1 MKLVTFLLFAS
12 VCWSFSQIN
21 VSPVEGIN
29 KNDSQIHALVGGL
42 IVTHEKEFEGNIVIR
57 NGLID
62 LIGAGIEIPKDARIW
77 DVKGKRLY
85 PGLIE
90 SWKEFKM
97 SEDFE
102 VSHWNKNVM
111 PDREVSSFLD
121 FQNIGNDEFRGMGF
135 CVIHAV
141 PDNGIFRGES
151 ALLLLRDGD
160 EREQVLSSSTGQIM
174 DFDHGSGGYP
184 SSLMGSLALV
194 RQVMSDAEW
203 YKSIVNK
210 YEKKP
215 SEFKRATYNRALKE
229 VDLGGRFFSIARDEL
244 DYDRILSLKNEFD
257 LNVSIYGNG
266 KEYRRIDVLNNLDS
280 SLIIPI
286 NFPKVPSVKDPVGA
300 MDYSLEELQHWEF
313 APSNPAYLDK
323 KGISFSISSSK
334 IDDPSNDFWKQ
345 IRTAVNRGLDAN
357 IALKS
362 LTLNPAK
369 LLGVDEKLGSLSQG
383 KIANLFV
390 ADGDVF
396 KQNDSKIETTWVE
409 GIPYLNDDP
418 SLPDV
423 SGEWEIVF
431 PDSDKSLTWKIP
443 KGKSIKIDAG
453 DGVKF
458 PAQWKNNRL
467 LLFPPSKVFGE
478 ANGSAR
484 MSASYDEKKSTMN
497 GVAIKASGETFWW
510 NAKKVG
516 ELKEAKEEEKS
527 NDSIIDSPKLEFT
540 HYPAGAYGVERKK
553 RKPQK
558 VLFKNGTIWTSG
570 PSGILKNASV
580 LIEDGK
586 IKKINN
592 AIEVGKEVEIIDI
605 KGKHLTPGLIDCHS
619 HSAISRGVNE
629 GTHSVTV
636 EVRIGDSVDPTDIS
650 LYRQLGGGL
659 TTANLL
665 HGSAN
670 PMGGQNQV
678 IKLRWGSGPDGL
690 KFKGAKP
697 GVKFALGEN
706 VKQSNWG
713 DKNTTRYPQTR
724 MGVEQIMKDSFIA
737 AKEYGDEKIKSEK
750 ENIPHRKNYRME
762 ALLEILRGNRIVH
775 IHSYRQDEILMF
787 VRLAQ
792 EFGFTVGTFQHVLE
806 GYKVADAIADI
817 GAGGS
822 TFSDWW
828 AYKFEVYD
836 AIPFNGSLMQK
847 MGVITSF
854 NSDSSEL
861 ACRMNIEAAKAVKY
875 GGLSEEEA
883 LKFVTVNPAKQLR
896 IEDRVGS
903 IEPGKDADLVI
914 WNGSPLSTYSKAEQT
929 WIDGVKYFDIK
940 LDEALREKVK
950 KERNR
955 LINIVLN
962 NQLDKPSGNKPDK
975 DADDEISTRR
985 RFPLWVP
992 VSLNNCT
999 TISRGLYHN
1008 GQSLHTCTTNGC
1020 CK

>member
-1 MKLVTFLLFAS
+1 M
-12 VCWSFSQIN
+12 
-21 VSPVEGIN
+21 
-29 KNDSQIHALVGGL
+29 
-42 IVTHEKEFEGNIVIR
+42 
-57 NGLID
+57 
-62 LIGAGIEIPKDARIW
+62 
-77 DVKGKRLY
+77 
-85 PGLIE
+85 
-90 SWKEFKM
+90 
-97 SEDFE
+97 
-102 VSHWNKNVM
+102 
-111 PDREVSSFLD
+111 
-121 FQNIGNDEFRGMGF
+121 
-135 CVIHAV
+135 
-141 PDNGIFRGES
+141 
-151 ALLLLRDGD
+151 
-160 EREQVLSSSTGQIM
+160 
-174 DFDHGSGGYP
+174 
-184 SSLMGSLALV
+184 
-194 RQVMSDAEW
+194 
-203 YKSIVNK
+203 
-210 YEKKP
+210 
-215 SEFKRATYNRALKE
+215 
-229 VDLGGRFFSIARDEL
+229 
-244 DYDRILSLKNEFD
+244 
-257 LNVSIYGNG
+257 
-266 KEYRRIDVLNNLDS
+266 
-280 SLIIPI
+280 
-286 NFPKVPSVKDPVGA
+286 
-300 MDYSLEELQHWEF
+300 
-313 APSNPAYLDK
+313 
-323 KGISFSISSSK
+323 
-334 IDDPSNDFWKQ
+334 
-345 IRTAVNRGLDAN
+345 
-357 IALKS
+357 
-362 LTLNPAK
+362 
-369 LLGVDEKLGSLSQG
+369 
-383 KIANLFV
+383 
-390 ADGDVF
+390 
-396 KQNDSKIETTWVE
+396 
-409 GIPYLNDDP
+409 
-418 SLPDV
+418 
-423 SGEWEIVF
+423 
-431 PDSDKSLTWKIP
+431 
-443 KGKSIKIDAG
+443 
-453 DGVKF
+453 
-458 PAQWKNNRL
+458 
-467 LLFPPSKVFGE
+467 
-478 ANGSAR
+478 
-484 MSASYDEKKSTMN
+484 
-497 GVAIKASGETFWW
+497 
-510 NAKKVG
+510 
-516 ELKEAKEEEKS
+516 
-527 NDSIIDSPKLEFT
+527 
-540 HYPAGAYGVERKK
+540 
-553 RKPQK
+553 
-558 VLFKNGTIWTSG
+558 
-570 PSGILKNASV
+570 
-580 LIEDGK
+580 
-586 IKKINN
+586 
-592 AIEVGKEVEIIDI
+592 
-605 KGKHLTPGLIDCHS
+605 
-619 HSAISRGVNE
+619 
-629 GTHSVTV
+629 

-678 IKLRWGSGPDGL
+678 IKLRWGSGPEGL

-762 ALLEILRGNRIVH
+762 ALLEILKGDRIVH

-883 LKFVTVNPAKQLR
+883 LKFVTINPAKQLR

-929 WIDGVKYFDIK
+929 WIEGVKYFDIK
-940 LDEALREKVK
+940 LDEALRKKVK
-950 KERNR
+950 NERNR

-962 NQLDKPSGNKPDK
+962 NQLDKPSEDKPDK
-975 DADDEISTRR
+975 DTDDKISFRR
-985 RFPLWVP
+985 GFPLWVP